1 MRTARLKHRIPRL
14 IKDSHGEWTTLDP
27 QKEYPV
33 GRQYKAPTGKKMTE
47 LITGQQRTVSLL
59 SSFLTLTPFSAN

>member
-14 IKDSHGEWTTLDP
+14 LKDSRGDWTTLDP

-33 GRQYKAPTGKKMTE
+33 KRQYAATTGKKMTE
-47 LITGQQRTVSLL
+47 LITGRQRTVSLL
-59 SSFLTLTPFSAN
+59 SGFLRLTPFSAN